1 MASSSLFAVAVL
13 ALSMSPSAALK
24 RPSSNSSVPITAEV
38 PAKAQAT
45 VMHLSQRQFMEV
57 KLGPFAS
64 AAEACDYCFTSFT
77 KEGVP
82 PAGPVASACICMA
95 YPDAGG
101 HNMFCATP
109 PAAAGY
115 VAEKGGCRCK
125 ARNMEEMGATTC
137 EAI

>member
-1 MASSSLFAVAVL
+1 MAASSRFAVAVL
-13 ALSMSPSAALK
+13 ALSLSLSAALK
-24 RPSSNSSVPITAEV
+24 IPGSNSSVPITAEV
-38 PAKAQAT
+38 PAKAIE
-45 VMHLSQRQFMEV
+45 MHLSQRQFMEV

-82 PAGPVASACICMA
+82 PAGPVASACVCMA
-95 YPDAGG
+95 YPESGG

-109 PAAAGY
+109 PSAAGY

>member
-1 MASSSLFAVAVL
+1 MAASSLFAVAVL
-13 ALSMSPSAALK
+13 ALSMSLSAALK
-24 RPSSNSSVPITAEV
+24 LPGSNNSVPITAEV
-38 PAKAQAT
+38 PAKAT
-45 VMHLSQRQFMEV
+45 VMNLRQRQFMEV

-109 PAAAGY
+109 ASAAGY

-137 EAI
+137 EAIN